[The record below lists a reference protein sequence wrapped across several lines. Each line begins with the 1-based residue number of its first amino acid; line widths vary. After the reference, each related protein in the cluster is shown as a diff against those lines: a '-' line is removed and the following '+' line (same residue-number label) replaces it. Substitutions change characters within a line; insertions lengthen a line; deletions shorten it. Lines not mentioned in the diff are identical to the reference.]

1 MLHNIVIS
9 TSSASTTNPS
19 PIPHLRLVFSGD
31 SQTLLLIEIL
41 SQTLISKLEWAG
53 RPLIDSTSTA
63 YSNIQR
69 LLNAKFGPTYPST
82 SHPAFGTGTGYTHEQ
97 ILTYPGVV
105 FGFPSNSPQD
115 RLTRVIVSRHDPSV
129 PHAGA
134 FPDIKQ
140 LEKLKPTLAAA
151 GDVDRVEII
160 LSDDGETAQLRVV
173 TVQTDK
179 QAETTTSEA
188 TDGPANAYF
197 VNYFSL
203 GLDFLIDG
211 MSHKVLK
218 VVIHGNLPGEIDHL
232 RAVFANQT
240 AASKTDI
247 AEISAT
253 LNERA
258 MLLDRTAD
266 VKDGL
271 KLDRPTELHAFPGV
285 IAEVTQEGCI
295 ETVWIV

>member
-1 MLHNIVIS
+1 MCVLMLARCYGPGQKLWDVLNHLRTHPGLYGPDVAVSWADGEPMLHNIVIS

-160 LSDDGETAQLRVV
+160 VRTPLSSSCSLV
-173 TVQTDK
+173 
-179 QAETTTSEA
+179 
-188 TDGPANAYF
+188 ANA
-197 VNYFSL
+197 S
-203 GLDFLIDG
+203 I
-211 MSHKVLK
+211 
-218 VVIHGNLPGEIDHL
+218 
-232 RAVFANQT
+232 
-240 AASKTDI
+240 AAI
-247 AEISAT
+247 
-253 LNERA
+253 
-258 MLLDRTAD
+258 
-266 VKDGL
+266 G
-271 KLDRPTELHAFPGV
+271 
-285 IAEVTQEGCI
+285 
-295 ETVWIV
+295 